1 MIYVMIRHT
10 SIWISTIFR
19 VISVLNMLNDENKSE
34 KADIFGTIT
43 TFPNTSREVIQPNS
57 KGFSTFPIKIR

>member
-1 MIYVMIRHT
+1 M
-10 SIWISTIFR
+10 FR
-19 VISVLNMLNDENKSE
+19 VISVFSMLNDENKSE

-43 TFPNTSREVIQPNS
+43 IFPNTSREVIQPNS